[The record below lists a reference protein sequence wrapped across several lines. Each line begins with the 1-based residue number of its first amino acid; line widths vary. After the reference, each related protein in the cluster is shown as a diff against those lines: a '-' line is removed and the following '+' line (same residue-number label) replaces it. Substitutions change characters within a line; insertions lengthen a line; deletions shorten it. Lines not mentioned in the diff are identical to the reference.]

1 MTSQSFV
8 CDNLKSKKKKKKK
21 ISWLNSKQTN
31 KKQIAACYYMVPIEY
46 KVHLPQTG
54 LYREKTK
61 KKPQPFRKKYKAMS
75 VKTR

>member
-1 MTSQSFV
+1 
-8 CDNLKSKKKKKKK
+8 
-21 ISWLNSKQTN
+21 
-31 KKQIAACYYMVPIEY
+31 MVPIEY